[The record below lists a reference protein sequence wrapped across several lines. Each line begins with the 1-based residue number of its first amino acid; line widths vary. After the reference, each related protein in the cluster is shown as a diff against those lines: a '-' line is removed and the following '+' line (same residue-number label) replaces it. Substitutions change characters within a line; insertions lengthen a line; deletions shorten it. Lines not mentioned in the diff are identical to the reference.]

1 MANTTI
7 KVIKASQRI
16 GDFYV
21 GIIPYRDLYEM
32 STVDI
37 RHITDDDEVVGI
49 QRELRDDKVRSIKK
63 YLTTANASFPNS
75 IILNVNEANIVTV
88 TDNEL
93 ILRKKTDTF
102 TIIDGQHRL
111 KGFEDYTEQPFDLI
125 VTIFIN
131 LDLSKQAELFSTI
144 NSQQTKVDP
153 SLNINLELS
162 RKEYTPKKM
171 LVEIA
176 QAFNADKES
185 PWYNRI
191 KMTNVRDNG
200 VISLSAFVSPLVDL
214 TFPEKDYVEILNKFS
229 KNNTS
234 FPAFDESKYRME
246 RYVFWCFYAN
256 QDVSSI
262 YKILYNYF
270 VAMSTV
276 LEKDWSEYNSL
287 LLKTT
292 GYNAMIRLFKYLV
305 PICVKEHNFSK
316 PFFLDKLSSLKKL
329 SGSINSDNY
338 GTSGSYASG
347 QLYNDFIELVA
358 SQM

>member
-7 KVIKASQRI
+7 KIIKASQRI

-21 GIIPYRDLYEM
+21 GVVPYKDLYEM

-37 RHITDDDEVVGI
+37 RHITEDDEVVGI
-49 QRELRDDKVRSIKK
+49 QREIRDEKVRSIKK
-63 YLTTANASFPNS
+63 YLTTVNASFPNS
-75 IILNVNEANIVTV
+75 IILNVNNENVVTV
-88 TDNEL
+88 SDDE
-93 ILRKKTDTF
+93 IVLRKKDDTF

-111 KGFEDYTEQPFDLI
+111 KGFEDYTDYPFDLI

-162 RKEYTPKKM
+162 RKEYMPTKM

-191 KMTNVRDNG
+191 KMINGRDNG

-229 KNNTS
+229 ENDGS
-234 FPAFDESKYRME
+234 FPSFDESKYKME

-256 QDVSSI
+256 HDVSTV

-270 VAMSTV
+270 IAMSTV
-276 LEKDWSEYNSL
+276 LEKDWKENNSL

-292 GYNAMIRLFKYLV
+292 GYNAMIRLFKFLV
-305 PICVKEHNFSK
+305 PTCVRDYNFSK
-316 PFFLDKLSSLKKL
+316 QFFMDKLSPLSEL
-329 SGSINSDNY
+329 SGTINSDNY
-338 GTSGSYASG
+338 GTSGGYASG
-347 QLYNDFIELVA
+347 QLYNDFIGLVKD
-358 SQM
+358 